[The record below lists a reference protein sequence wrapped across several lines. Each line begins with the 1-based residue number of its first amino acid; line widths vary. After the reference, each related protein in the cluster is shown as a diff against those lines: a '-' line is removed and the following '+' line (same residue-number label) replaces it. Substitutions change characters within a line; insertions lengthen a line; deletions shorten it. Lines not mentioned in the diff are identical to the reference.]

1 MKILIVDDS
10 RVMRRIIA
18 GSAQVMGYEVLE
30 AGNGREALDIL
41 ETEAPNV
48 IAITLDIAMPEMN
61 GMECLE
67 ALKANERF
75 AQIPVMM
82 VSAESDKET
91 LLRAIRIGAKHYVT
105 KPFTPEDVTTRLMEM
120 IGIEDEF

>member
-18 GSAQVMGYEVLE
+18 GSVQVMGYEVLE
-30 AGNGREALDIL
+30 AGNGREALDVL
-41 ETEAPNV
+41 ETKAPNV

-61 GMECLE
+61 GLECLE

-82 VSAESDKET
+82 VSAEGDKET

>member
-18 GSAQVMGYEVLE
+18 GSVQVMGYEVLE
-30 AGNGREALDIL
+30 AGNGREALDVL
-41 ETEAPNV
+41 ETKAPNV

-61 GMECLE
+61 GLECLE